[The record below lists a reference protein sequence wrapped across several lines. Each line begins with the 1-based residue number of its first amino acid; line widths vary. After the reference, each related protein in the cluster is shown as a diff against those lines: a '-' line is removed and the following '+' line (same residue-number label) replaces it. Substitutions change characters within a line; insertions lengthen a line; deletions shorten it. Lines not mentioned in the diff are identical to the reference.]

1 MATRQIAYAKYLI
14 REKKIEHGLID
25 ADVFSVFSDVSS
37 DNRYEYLA
45 FEIDGQRFEIASDF
59 LNAQKIYTLSPECVF
74 AVAHSAR
81 AAIVKI
87 LFDYYGWLAQKIME
101 VDSAQNHIDVLK
113 KNLDKLH

>member
-14 REKKIEHGLID
+14 KDKKIEHGFIN
-25 ADVFSVFSDVSS
+25 ADVSQAA
-37 DNRYEYLA
+37 NYECLR
-45 FEIDGQRFEIASDF
+45 FEMNGQRFEIASDF
-59 LNAQKIYTLSPECVF
+59 LNSQKIYALSPECVF

-113 KNLDKLH
+113 KNLDKLP